1 MTDTA
6 TITHD
11 LDPGT
16 IRPGDRVTI
25 LLFSDWWTRTS
36 IVDPDG
42 FYVGCG
48 AVDNGHACVLSVHR
62 KGRLIWALPTPSSD

>member
-1 MTDTA
+1 VTDTT

-11 LDPGT
+11 LAPGT

-25 LLFSDWWTRTS
+25 LLFSDWWTRSS
-36 IVDPDG
+36 ILDAGG

-48 AVDNGHACVLSVHR
+48 AVEKGHAHVLSVYR
-62 KGRLIWALPTPSSD
+62 ERTLIWALPTPSSE